1 MTKVINKEQHHVH
14 DENAYENI
22 KNPIIQGS
30 SNMKIMVRPFMHR
43 VTEIEVGDPMEEFE
57 KLLSEDPKIEKV
69 LEQVHAN
76 IRKTLVASN
85 MYEAMGKKHTFINI
99 KNYFS
104 IYQFSIS
111 RKKIVFFLYRC
122 YQLQC
127 KRLP

>member
-1 MTKVINKEQHHVH
+1 MGFFFREIAPELMTKVINKEQHHVH

-22 KNPIIQGS
+22 ENPIIQGS

-76 IRKTLVASN
+76 IRKKLVANNIS
-85 MYEAMGKKHTFINI
+85 EAIAGKK
-99 KNYFS
+99 
-104 IYQFSIS
+104 QAL
-111 RKKIVFFLYRC
+111 KI
-122 YQLQC
+122 
-127 KRLP
+127 

>member
-22 KNPIIQGS
+22 ENPIIQGS

-43 VTEIEVGDPMEEFE
+43 VSEIEVGDPMEEFE

-99 KNYFS
+99 KNYFFACTNF
-104 IYQFSIS
+104 QFHE
-111 RKKIVFFLYRC
+111 KNCFL
-122 YQLQC
+122 
-127 KRLP
+127 PI